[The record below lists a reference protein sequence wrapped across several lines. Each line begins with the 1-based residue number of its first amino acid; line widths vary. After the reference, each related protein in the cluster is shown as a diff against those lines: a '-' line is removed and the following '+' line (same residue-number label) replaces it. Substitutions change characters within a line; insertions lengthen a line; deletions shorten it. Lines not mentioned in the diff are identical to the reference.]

1 MACFFFHAWP
11 KNWKTKRLQDSLAR
25 LGDWLVT
32 SPVQIRATVL
42 EQAGGRITACRSFS
56 DFLIKIKRLRK
67 TLDAFRVQAEN
78 A

>member
-1 MACFFFHAWP
+1 
-11 KNWKTKRLQDSLAR
+11 
-25 LGDWLVT
+25 VT